1 MQIAVR
7 LQVRARQIG
16 CEKPDHSF
24 QGVICRPAYHA
35 RSHRTSWLY
44 RVLRQSFER
53 IALSSKNHAMQTV
66 LAMFAVDIQVCI
78 ISRLGT
84 RYPGGYNAYDFNVLW
99 YSDFDVFL
107 R

>member
-1 MQIAVR
+1 
-7 LQVRARQIG
+7 
-16 CEKPDHSF
+16 
-24 QGVICRPAYHA
+24 
-35 RSHRTSWLY
+35 
-44 RVLRQSFER
+44 
-53 IALSSKNHAMQTV
+53 MQTDSAV
-66 LAMFAVDIQVCI
+66 FAVDIQVCI